1 MKSVTIGQATLYCG
15 DCREILPTLSAQV
28 VITDPPYGVGVKYG
42 PHYDDSR
49 ETYWDWFLPTLAIIR
64 ASCRTLI
71 FTHRVTAL
79 QHIREWD
86 WIGVWNK
93 PGAFGARLGNSA
105 VLPHWEPIFMFG
117 IHGQG
122 TKSHYTADVFTVNPE
137 PAKAGTKGIGREK
150 WEAEF
155 TTHPC
160 PKPVALYQ
168 QLVNAF
174 AQDVD
179 TVFDPFM
186 GSGTTGVS
194 AMSLGKKF
202 VGIELGER
210 FFDQAC
216 EKIENAQRQE
226 RLFAL

>member
-1 MKSVTIGQATLYCG
+1 MEVIGNATLYLG
-15 DCREILPTLSAQV
+15 DCREILPSLAAQV
-28 VITDPPYGVGVKYG
+28 VITDPPYGVGIKYG

-49 ETYWDWFLPTLAIIR
+49 ETYWDWFLPTLETIR
-64 ASCRTLI
+64 ASCSTLI

-79 QHIREWD
+79 HYVREWD
-86 WIGVWNK
+86 WVGVWNK

-122 TKSHYTADVFTVNPE
+122 TKSNYTADVFTVNPE
-137 PAKAGTKGIGREK
+137 PAKAGIEGIGREK
-150 WEAEF
+150 WKTEF
-155 TTHPC
+155 TEHPC
-160 PKPVALYQ
+160 PKPVALYE
-168 QLVNAF
+168 QLVNPF
-174 AQDVD
+174 AQGVD

-194 AMSLGKKF
+194 AMKLGKKF

-216 EKIENAQRQE
+216 ERITNAQRQQ
-226 RLFAL
+226 RMFA

>member
-1 MKSVTIGQATLYCG
+1 MKSVTIGAATLYCG
-15 DCREILPTLSAQV
+15 DCREILPSLAAQV
-28 VITDPPYGVGVKYG
+28 VITDPPYGVGIKYG
-42 PHYDDSR
+42 EHYDDSR
-49 ETYWDWFLPTLAIIR
+49 ETYWEWFLPTLEIIR

-79 QHIREWD
+79 QHVREWD

-117 IHGQG
+117 IHGSG
-122 TKSHYTADVFTVNPE
+122 TRSSYTADVFTVNPE
-137 PAKAGTKGIGREK
+137 PAKAGSKGIGREK

-155 TTHPC
+155 TLHPC

-168 QLVNAF
+168 QLVKAF

-179 TVFDPFM
+179 TVYDPFM

-194 AMSLGKKF
+194 AMALGKKF

-216 EKIENAQRQE
+216 ERIENVQRQE
-226 RLFAL
+226 RLFA